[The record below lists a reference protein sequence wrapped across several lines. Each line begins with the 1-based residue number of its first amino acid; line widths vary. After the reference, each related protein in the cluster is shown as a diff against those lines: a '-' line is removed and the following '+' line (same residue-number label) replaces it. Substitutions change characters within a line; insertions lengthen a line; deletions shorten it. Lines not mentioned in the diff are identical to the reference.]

1 MIEELKNR
9 LREIDWE
16 YPEKNVTELMKK
28 IEWQTIVFK
37 QYEIQPPL
45 DWKDYI
51 YYWLTQF
58 DGDGRILIAMKLI
71 NNIIFI
77 DVDLYRELQ
86 KYTYQEL
93 KDYVHYAMGMEI
105 EDFLRQTLFFP
116 VDGSGEVHLIDFMR
130 INRIKGRKDRVGG
143 RLYLDEPDILL
154 EPIKS
159 IEKLQN
165 LRERILEMNM
175 REDEKEFI
183 DTILYSYELDM
194 RKRIEELK
202 KRYKTRKYLC
212 IVTDFVGTGTTII
225 KDIRRIIK
233 YYENFEKIF
242 VVDYVGTECGLEKI
256 QEESQD
262 KIETIICGL
271 ELPDYLRVFSE
282 ENTYFTDEEKN
293 EIKCICDAYFSRFFH
308 PDIEKF
314 GDKIKYGYIGNEHS
328 CGNSLLLTLYT
339 NCPNNSLPI
348 LWAGSYKYYNYP
360 NKWIPLFER
369 VPSYVYHI
377 VGGGKYDRQR

>member
-16 YPEKNVTELMKK
+16 YPEKNVTELMKR

-58 DGDGRILIAMKLI
+58 DSDKRILIAMKLI
-71 NNIIFI
+71 SNIIFI

-130 INRIKGRKDRVGG
+130 INRIKGRKDRIGG

-165 LRERILEMNM
+165 LRGRILEMNM

-242 VVDYVGTECGLEKI
+242 VVAYVGTECGLEKI

-293 EIKCICDAYFSRFFH
+293 EIKCICDAYFSKFFH

-314 GDKIKYGYIGNEHS
+314 GDKIKYGYIGNENS
-328 CGNSLLLTLYT
+328 CGNNLLLTLYT

>member
-16 YPEKNVTELMKK
+16 YPEKNVTELMKR

-58 DGDGRILIAMKLI
+58 DSDKRILIAMKLI
-71 NNIIFI
+71 SNIIFI

-130 INRIKGRKDRVGG
+130 INRIKGRKDRIGG

-154 EPIKS
+154 EQLNPC
-159 IEKLQN
+159 L
-165 LRERILEMNM
+165 
-175 REDEKEFI
+175 
-183 DTILYSYELDM
+183 
-194 RKRIEELK
+194 
-202 KRYKTRKYLC
+202 
-212 IVTDFVGTGTTII
+212 
-225 KDIRRIIK
+225 
-233 YYENFEKIF
+233 
-242 VVDYVGTECGLEKI
+242 
-256 QEESQD
+256 
-262 KIETIICGL
+262 
-271 ELPDYLRVFSE
+271 
-282 ENTYFTDEEKN
+282 
-293 EIKCICDAYFSRFFH
+293 
-308 PDIEKF
+308 
-314 GDKIKYGYIGNEHS
+314 
-328 CGNSLLLTLYT
+328 LYT
-339 NCPNNSLPI
+339 S
-348 LWAGSYKYYNYP
+348 
-360 NKWIPLFER
+360 
-369 VPSYVYHI
+369 PSPR
-377 VGGGKYDRQR
+377 DRG

>member
-58 DGDGRILIAMKLI
+58 DSDKRILIAMKLI
-71 NNIIFI
+71 SNIIFI

-130 INRIKGRKDRVGG
+130 INRIKGRKDRIGG

-165 LRERILEMNM
+165 LRGRILEMNM

-242 VVDYVGTECGLEKI
+242 VVAYVGTECGLEKI

-293 EIKCICDAYFSRFFH
+293 EIKCICDAYFSKFFH

-314 GDKIKYGYIGNEHS
+314 GDKIKYGYIGNENS
-328 CGNSLLLTLYT
+328 CGNNLLLTLYT

>member
-1 MIEELKNR
+1 
-9 LREIDWE
+9 
-16 YPEKNVTELMKK
+16 
-28 IEWQTIVFK
+28 
-37 QYEIQPPL
+37 
-45 DWKDYI
+45 
-51 YYWLTQF
+51 
-58 DGDGRILIAMKLI
+58 
-71 NNIIFI
+71 
-77 DVDLYRELQ
+77 
-86 KYTYQEL
+86 
-93 KDYVHYAMGMEI
+93 
-105 EDFLRQTLFFP
+105 
-116 VDGSGEVHLIDFMR
+116 
-130 INRIKGRKDRVGG
+130 
-143 RLYLDEPDILL
+143 
-154 EPIKS
+154 
-159 IEKLQN
+159 
-165 LRERILEMNM
+165 MNM

-242 VVDYVGTECGLEKI
+242 VVAYVGTECGLEKI

-293 EIKCICDAYFSRFFH
+293 EIKCICDAYFSKFFH

-314 GDKIKYGYIGNEHS
+314 GDKIKYGYIGNENS
-328 CGNSLLLTLYT
+328 CGNNLLLTLYT